1 MQKISFTKLLQLND
15 KKLQI
20 VCYTEIMK
28 EKLIKIYE
36 FLKKPNLFF
45 TILCYVLFALFGSLA
60 IVFACQNK
68 TGFWMYFAYSGMA
81 ATFFYCVYLFARF
94 DCKRLIKSFKNLKE
108 KSMQKSKIINGY
120 FSDYY
125 TKTMIKTIFSLIL
138 GVCFVAYNL
147 FVGLYYHSIWNTSI
161 AIYYLLLVGIRVLY
175 LVGEYKLNKNQE
187 LGKMEIEKK
196 RAKMFVFG
204 GVLMLL
210 LSFTLTLPVTLLA
223 MSKKQVVLPM
233 WVAIADACYVFYKVT
248 MCIIEFVKTRKNNVL
263 SVKGIKNLN
272 LTAVAVTLLSLENSM
287 ILTFS
292 EGVDKSMM
300 ILTYLTAFAVMVI
313 SIVVAI
319 LTIVGGKKEF
329 VNLKNS
335 QKEEVCQE
343 Y

>member
-1 MQKISFTKLLQLND
+1 
-15 KKLQI
+15 
-20 VCYTEIMK
+20 MK
-28 EKLIKIYE
+28 EKFKKIYE
-36 FLKKPNLFF
+36 FLKRPNLFF
-45 TILCYVLFALFGSLA
+45 TLLCYVMFALFGSLA
-60 IVFACQNK
+60 IVFVCQNK

-81 ATFFYCVYLFARF
+81 VTFFYCAYLFARF

-125 TKTMIKTIFSLIL
+125 TKTMIKTIISLAL

-161 AIYYLLLVGIRVLY
+161 AVYYLLLVGIRVLY

-187 LGKMEIEKK
+187 LGNREIEEK

-204 GVLMLL
+204 GALMLM
-210 LSFTLTLPVTLLA
+210 LSFTLIVPVTLLA
-223 MSKKQVVLPM
+223 MSKKQVTLPM

-248 MCIIEFVKTRKNNVL
+248 MCIIEFVRTRKNNVL

-272 LTAVAVTLLSLENSM
+272 LTAVAVTLLSLENTM

-292 EGVDKSMM
+292 EGEERSMM
-300 ILTYLTAFAVMVI
+300 ILMALMALAVMVI
-313 SIVVAI
+313 SIWVAI
-319 LTIVGGKKEF
+319 STIVGGKRELR
-329 VNLKNS
+329 NLKGN
-335 QKEEVCQE
+335 QKEDVCQE